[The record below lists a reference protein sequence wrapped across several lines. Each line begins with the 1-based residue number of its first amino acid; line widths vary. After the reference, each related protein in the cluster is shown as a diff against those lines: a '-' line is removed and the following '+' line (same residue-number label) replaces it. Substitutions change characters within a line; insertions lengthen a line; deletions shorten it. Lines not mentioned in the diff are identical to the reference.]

1 MSYSSG
7 EALILTQA
15 QSVTGFTSANTARAS
30 WQILNSGASD
40 HYAIIKPGTFSSD
53 PDNNFTWINRTV
65 IQVWQFYQDDG
76 TSSTNL
82 QGYVAAVKDRFTKY
96 RKLGSTS
103 IIDSRV
109 IGGSEMQERWSKDG
123 ALVWLS
129 QDVIIE
135 WLEQEIVTYAE

>member
-1 MSYSSG
+1 MTYPSG
-7 EALILTQA
+7 EALVLTQL

-30 WQILNSGASD
+30 WQLLNSGASD
-40 HYAIIKPGTFSSD
+40 HYAIIKPGTFSED
-53 PDNNFTWINRTV
+53 PDNNFTWINRTI

-82 QGYVAAVKDRFTKY
+82 QGYVNAVKERFTKY
-96 RKLGSTS
+96 RKLGGSV
-103 IIDSRV
+103 IDSRV
-109 IGGSEMQERWSKDG
+109 VSGSELQERWSKDG

-135 WLEQEIVTYAE
+135 WKEQEIVTYAE

>member
-1 MSYSSG
+1 MSYASG
-7 EALILTQA
+7 EALVLTQL
-15 QSVTGFTSANTARAS
+15 QSVTGFGSANTARAS
-30 WQILNSGASD
+30 WQLLNSGASD
-40 HYAIIKPGTFSSD
+40 HYAIVKPGTFD
-53 PDNNFTWINRTV
+53 EDVNENFAWINRTV

-96 RKLGSTS
+96 RKLGSTA
-103 IIDSRV
+103 IMDSRV
-109 IGGSEMQERWSKDG
+109 VGGSEMQERWSKDG

-135 WLEQEIVTYAE
+135 WREQEIVAYAE